1 MATIG
6 RIESAG
12 LFLQDRRFQEVTKQF
27 KFGPQL
33 RTDGIVSFA
42 MDVTLARNALVRV
55 YDVVVNADR
64 ARATAVERVAQVR
77 ALPAE
82 RSTPASIVLDF
93 GTPRTV
99 SGVLVQAPL
108 IIVGITP
115 WIGASF
121 ANQKVFPAGDD
132 SSRSELVILRKEI
145 RTERLLVEVTG
156 TPSGPELWSG
166 MGVLLPEAPG
176 DLEIRIDGG
185 APVAT
190 FPGPAQP
197 GADATLTDQ
206 TWNKE
211 GKRIVHLGDALAKLT
226 GDPTNDAQTTFK
238 LVLSSRVPGE
248 LDMEVLRGRV
258 PSDSRVPALG
268 RPPQMSFIRRVRF
281 DGDDTGK
288 ELVFPAEGVQQIP
301 LSSLPPNPVIEEI
314 RFTVSGTLPPE
325 RVVPPVGPDNADLA
339 DLLLSP
345 DHAACVR
352 LRSDTGLAEISGIRL
367 PLIAGSDGAEIRLL
381 LWRPDET
388 PAQEP
393 LEAMPDGVSE
403 PVALEA
409 TDTEIEIWT
418 TFSFKR
424 PIPINDEAPPWVALS
439 VSRGQVIWRL
449 GAVTVPGDPIAAHV
463 IRRGAPTGPWKLL
476 PKPFQVST
484 SALGSVR
491 GRLRVIGYAPKD
503 EPLAPLIVGVESSE
517 QTLEVTPSAKGVTS
531 SRGFTP
537 NVSSTNLRVISRVAG
552 NVTLRDL
559 DVVTTA

>member
-1 MATIG
+1 MASTRKTEAEI
-6 RIESAG
+6 
-12 LFLQDRRFQEVTKQF
+12 FLLDRRFQEVKEQF

-33 RTDGIVSFA
+33 RTDGILSFP
-42 MDVTLARNALVRV
+42 MDVTIARNALVHV
-55 YDVVVNADR
+55 YDVVVHADR
-64 ARATAVERVAQVR
+64 AIATAVEKVAQVR
-77 ALPAE
+77 TLQAAG
-82 RSTPASIVLDF
+82 SIPASIVLDF

-121 ANQKVFPAGDD
+121 ANQKVFSLGEKAIG
-132 SSRSELVILRKEI
+132 SQFVALRSEI

-166 MGVLLPEAPG
+166 MGVVLPEAPT

-185 APVAT
+185 TPVAS
-190 FPGPAQP
+190 FPGPALP
-197 GADATLTDQ
+197 GTDPTLTDQ
-206 TWNKE
+206 NWNKE

-226 GDPTNDAQTTFK
+226 GDSTNDAQRTFK

-248 LDMEVLRGRV
+248 LNMEVLSNRV
-258 PSDSRVPALG
+258 PSDSRVAALG
-268 RPPQMSFIRRVRF
+268 RPPQISFIRRVRF
-281 DGDDTGK
+281 DDHDTTK
-288 ELVFPAEGVQQIP
+288 ELVFPAEGAQQIP
-301 LSSLPPNPVIEEI
+301 LSSLPSNPLIEEI

-325 RVVPPVGPDNADLA
+325 RVVPPVGPDDRNLA
-339 DLLLSP
+339 DLLLSS

-367 PLIAGSDGAEIRLL
+367 PLVAESDGAEIRLV

-393 LEAMPDGVSE
+393 LEAMPEGVSE
-403 PVALEA
+403 PVTLEGTDAA
-409 TDTEIEIWT
+409 TETWT

-424 PIPINDEAPPWVALS
+424 PIPINDAAPPWVAVL
-439 VSRGQVIWRL
+439 VSRGQVTWRL
-449 GAVTVPGDPIAAHV
+449 GAITGPDDPIAAHV

-491 GRLRVIGYAPKD
+491 GRLRVVGNAPTD
-503 EPLAPLIVGVESSE
+503 QPLAPLIVGVESSE
-517 QTLEVTPSAKGVTS
+517 QTLEVTPSAKGVVS
-531 SRGFTP
+531 SRIFSPTVG
-537 NVSSTNLRVISRVAG
+537 SANLRVISRVAG

-559 DVVTTA
+559 DVVTTT